1 MAAYLFHLELAPFN
15 SEIQNTIPAHRQHI
29 DKLFAAS
36 QLLSYSVS
44 EMRNQIWCV
53 VHADT
58 EQEAMEIV
66 LAFPLFPYF
75 TDVACHPLLFH
86 NMLPATMPLISL
98 N

>member
-15 SEIQNTIPAHRQHI
+15 SEMQNTIPAHRAHI
-29 DKLFAAS
+29 DKLFAS
-36 QLLSYSVS
+36 GKLFSYSVS
-44 EMRNQIWCV
+44 AMRNQIWCV
-53 VHADT
+53 LPAES
-58 EQEAMEIV
+58 EQEAMEVV

-86 NMLPATMPLISL
+86 NVLPATMPLISL